1 MTAEPDDDSSFTG
14 WTGCDSTGD
23 FTCTVSINKAKE
35 VKANFAAA
43 TSQSPEKKEYTG
55 TSVENFDESWGW
67 GGTFLGETATLKSHW
82 GGGESSYN
90 TFASGNIAIDFDK
103 YLDSDINGN
112 PMIYLEDI
120 SGKIG
125 CSNSNSTVQ
134 IKMAIVADEPFRNA
148 D

>member
-1 MTAEPDDDSSFTG
+1 MSAVGSGNGTIDGAKIGATYYPSGTSVTLTAEPDDDSSFTG

-90 TFASGNIAIDFDK
+90 TFASGK
-103 YLDSDINGN
+103 Y
-112 PMIYLEDI
+112 
-120 SGKIG
+120 
-125 CSNSNSTVQ
+125 
-134 IKMAIVADEPFRNA
+134 RH
-148 D
+148 

>member
-1 MTAEPDDDSSFTG
+1 MALAMSWFEGGVNADCRENKPYLSLGIAGTGSGTIDGAKIGATYYPSGTYVTLTAEPDDDSSFTG

-67 GGTFLGETATLKSHW
+67 GGTF
-82 GGGESSYN
+82 
-90 TFASGNIAIDFDK
+90 
-103 YLDSDINGN
+103 
-112 PMIYLEDI
+112 
-120 SGKIG
+120 
-125 CSNSNSTVQ
+125 
-134 IKMAIVADEPFRNA
+134 
-148 D
+148 